1 MTIAIGNSVIISAV
15 PAKITKL
22 VKTAVFCAVLVY
34 VLISVVL
41 DNNGIPLTEQCIIFY
56 VGTEHI
62 ITRLLHAAVQ
72 LTDAQSLSSVCSLP
86 MLTRGVTFKVA

>member
-1 MTIAIGNSVIISAV
+1 MNGARGNHVHRALSATNPDCVGIAVSSA
-15 PAKITKL
+15 L
-22 VKTAVFCAVLVY
+22 QVY

-41 DNNGIPLTEQCIIFY
+41 DKDGIPLTEQCIIFY

-72 LTDAQSLSSVCSLP
+72 LTVAQSLSSVCSI
-86 MLTRGVTFKVA
+86 